1 MARYGSG
8 DDETVITEYLEAH
21 LEGGI
26 KQKNLDFVLDLI
38 DEYVELKESVLEGED
53 NNDKGNIKKSNW
65 NQKWYWF
72 FEKANNISRSI
83 KKYIWKLE
91 RMEFKS
97 SCEIRKGIGRVIKI
111 SMSMNFPFYL
121 DKEGEILYER
131 YYDCKN
137 R

>member
-21 LEGGI
+21 LEVGI

-53 NNDKGNIKKSNW
+53 NDKGNIKKSNW

-72 FEKANNISRSI
+72 F
-83 KKYIWKLE
+83 WKS
-91 RMEFKS
+91 KQ
-97 SCEIRKGIGRVIKI
+97 
-111 SMSMNFPFYL
+111 YQ
-121 DKEGEILYER
+121 
-131 YYDCKN
+131 
-137 R
+137 